1 MRRPLRRRA
10 AHLAGALAIVALV
23 TLTAPVRPLDLVPG
37 PAVAVAADPSP
48 TPADAG
54 DPRTSLPAPGFV
66 GRPLLAIGG
75 VIAIG
80 LGAVLVTLVYVR
92 LTDRDRG

>member
-1 MRRPLRRRA
+1 MLRRPAL
-10 AHLAGALAIVALV
+10 LAGALAIGAVLMLA
-23 TLTAPVRPLDLVPG
+23 APVRPLAVVPG
-37 PAVAVAADPSP
+37 PKAALAADPSP

-75 VIAIG
+75 VVAIG